1 MKSIFVTANVGTGS
15 FKCLSPELK
24 HDFLVFEES
33 PHGDMIVD
41 AYTPGG
47 YTNVD
52 NDKGN
57 YSQVISMWDDDKRLI
72 AVAIRRDWDP
82 QAAPKILKDI
92 LCTGNINMDFIATF
106 CERAE
111 LSYEDTAS
119 EAGFKAFN
127 MPVP

>member
-1 MKSIFVTANVGTGS
+1 MKSIFIPANVGTGA
-15 FKCLSPELK
+15 FKRLSPDLK
-24 HDFLVFEES
+24 HDFLVFEAS
-33 PHGDMIVD
+33 PAGNMIVD
-41 AYTPGG
+41 VYMPGG
-47 YTNVD
+47 YINVD

-57 YSQVISMWDDDKRLI
+57 YSQVISMWGADKRLI
-72 AVAIRRDWDP
+72 AVALRRDWDP

-92 LCTGNINMDFIATF
+92 LCTGNINMDFIVTF

-119 EAGFKAFN
+119 GTGFKAFN

>member
-1 MKSIFVTANVGTGS
+1 MKSIFVTANVGTGD
-15 FKCLSPELK
+15 FKRLNPELK

-33 PHGDMIVD
+33 PHGGTIVD

-52 NDKGN
+52 SDKGN

-92 LCTGNINMDFIATF
+92 LGTGNINMDFIVTF
-106 CERAE
+106 CEHAK

-119 EAGFKAFN
+119 GTGFKAFN

>member
-1 MKSIFVTANVGTGS
+1 MKSIFVTANVGTGD
-15 FKCLSPELK
+15 FKRLNPELK

-33 PHGDMIVD
+33 PHGGMIVD

-47 YTNVD
+47 YTNID
-52 NDKGN
+52 SDKGN

-92 LCTGNINMDFIATF
+92 LGTGNINMDFIVTF
-106 CERAE
+106 CEHAK

-119 EAGFKAFN
+119 GTGFKAFN